1 MKAPLRTTAVVRAL
15 VGVLVPVLGR
25 GAGAGERHAR
35 ATNQTDGKVAMM
47 RLRGVV
53 RRFVLLGLTAL
64 VLATGATQAWAVIVD
79 AAPTWPIPPDVAV
92 GPPPI
97 PALPVA
103 TDEAPP
109 AGEIADPITPAASCS
124 GWYQQTRYGDRWPAG
139 STWWEY
145 RCTYEDTYYYTT
157 CTGGGACNA
166 FCPECYWETQEWSDY
181 FAWGGSNA
189 VFYGESYSYS
199 IVSEGDL
206 FPPYS
211 STAWWDGP
219 TAQWYNLGPYSL
231 TVSKQGAGSG
241 QVSSSPPGISC
252 GYSCQASF
260 DAGTPVTLT
269 ATPDASSIFTGWSG
283 DCSGTGSCQVTID
296 QARSVTATFALKAF
310 DLTVSKQGAGSG
322 QVSSSPTGISCGD
335 GCQASFT
342 AGTAVTLTATPDASS
357 IFTGWSGDCSGTD
370 TCQVT
375 MDQAR
380 SVTATF
386 ALNAPP
392 HASFTVAC
400 AGLSCS
406 FDGSGSGDPDGSIA
420 TYAWDF
426 GDGASGS
433 GQTVSHTYGRA
444 GSYTVTLMVTDNAG
458 ATATDSKAINP
469 ISLSAR
475 GYKLQGL
482 QKADLS
488 WSGPSGTSFDL
499 YRSGLKIATV
509 QTTAYTDNLNTKGSG
524 SYTYKVCEVGSTT
537 CSNDATVSF

>member
-283 DCSGTGSCQVTID
+283 DCSGT
-296 QARSVTATFALKAF
+296 
-310 DLTVSKQGAGSG
+310 
-322 QVSSSPTGISCGD
+322 
-335 GCQASFT
+335 
-342 AGTAVTLTATPDASS
+342 
-357 IFTGWSGDCSGTD
+357 D

-475 GYKLQGL
+475 GYKLKGL